1 MRAYEIERAS
11 GIDALTLVEKP
22 TPTPGPG
29 QVLVRLRSASLNYRD
44 LMVVEGRYPAAGL
57 KLPLVPLSDGA
68 GEVVALGPGV
78 TSLKVGDRV
87 ASSFFQGW
95 VDGPFDSKKGATA
108 LGGAI
113 DGVLAEQVVLEEA
126 GAVKFPDHLSFE
138 DAATLPCAAVTAW
151 VGLVELGGLKA
162 GETVLAQGTGG
173 VSVFAL
179 QIAKALGARV
189 LLTSSSDEK
198 LARGKA
204 LGADGLIN
212 YKTSPDWAARALE
225 LTGGRGVDHILEVGG
240 AETLPQSLRASR
252 EGGHVTVTGLLT
264 GSFGN
269 VDEAKNNERKVRVDR
284 VYVGSVRHFEALNRL
299 IGEAGLRPVIDER
312 VFGFDQAAEAFRY
325 LKSGAHF
332 GKIVIRA

>member
-1 MRAYEIERAS
+1 MRAYEIERVG
-11 GIDALTLVEKP
+11 GIDSLKLVERP
-22 TPTPGPG
+22 APSPGPG
-29 QVLVRLRSASLNYRD
+29 QVLVRMRATSLNYRD
-44 LMVVEGRYPAAGL
+44 LMVVEGRYPGGGM

-78 TSLKVGDRV
+78 TRLKVGDRV

-95 VDGPFDSKKGATA
+95 VEGPFDSKKGATA

-126 GAVKFPDHLSFE
+126 GAVTFPEHLSFE
-138 DAATLPCAAVTAW
+138 DAATLPCAAVTSW
-151 VGLVELGGLKA
+151 VGLVEFGGLKA

-173 VSVFAL
+173 VSIFAL

-198 LARGKA
+198 LARGKE

-212 YKTSPDWAARALE
+212 YKKHPDWATKVLE
-225 LTGGRGVDHILEVGG
+225 LTGGKGVDHILEVGG
-240 AETLPQSLRASR
+240 GDTMAESLRATR
-252 EGGHVTVTGLLT
+252 EGGHLTITGLLS
-264 GSFGN
+264 GSFPN
-269 VDEAKNNERKVRVDR
+269 ADEAKKNDRGVRVDR
-284 VYVGSVRHFEALNRL
+284 VYVGSVRHFEALNGL
-299 IGEAGLRPVIDER
+299 IEKAKLRPVIDER
-312 VFGFDQAAEAFRY
+312 SFSFDEAREAFTY

-332 GKIVIRA
+332 GKIVVRV